1 MNVTW
6 RRFAAILWSAL
17 LAFAILIVGQ
27 GAWSALLFLNF
38 KKASSAPWAVPVMAL
53 VLFLMWKYLGGSGW
67 PRSTSVKRRQLLRA
81 NAVSVRCMVL
91 AFLAGSFAVVA
102 LAGYWIVFCQLVRTP
117 PNLLPSTSGYP
128 LITVVLV
135 LAMSTLVSPIVEE
148 MGFRGYCQQILEARF
163 APGTAI
169 VISSCLFMLAH
180 VNHGW
185 LWPKLVPYFLA
196 GLVFGSLAYL
206 SNSILASI
214 PVHIFGDA
222 VFFIFVWPH
231 DASRRLVS
239 EGGATGWFWGHL
251 VQAAAFTTL
260 SLLAF
265 KRLRQRT
272 PHAEPRLAAKNS
284 VVSQLL

>member
-1 MNVTW
+1 MKVTW
-6 RRFAAILWSAL
+6 RRVAAVLWSAL
-17 LAFAILIVGQ
+17 LAFVILNLGQ
-27 GAWSALLFLNF
+27 GAWSALLVLNF
-38 KKASSAPWAVPVMAL
+38 RKAQSVPWAVPVMAL

-67 PRSTSVKRRQLLRA
+67 PRSTSARRRILLRA
-81 NAVSVRCMVL
+81 NAVSGRCMVW
-91 AFLAGSFAVVA
+91 AFLAGSFAMVA

-117 PNLLPSTSGYP
+117 PNLLPNPSGYP

-135 LAMSTLVSPIVEE
+135 LGMSTLVSPIVEE

-163 APGTAI
+163 RPSTAI
-169 VISSCLFMLAH
+169 VISSGLFMLAH

-185 LWPKLVPYFLA
+185 LWSKLVPYFVA

-206 SNSILASI
+206 TNSILATI

-222 VFFIFVWPH
+222 IFFIFVWPH

-239 EGGATGWFWGHL
+239 EGGATGWFWVHL

-272 PHAEPRLAAKNS
+272 RRLAVIRTGAS
-284 VVSQLL
+284 S